1 MPTGFFLDSVSSS
14 RSYLFKFRL
23 LVIVVLLLGI
33 LFRFINIDHK
43 IYWRDEALTSLQ
55 VAGYTQ
61 AEFVQQV
68 FNGQILS
75 PEYLQKYQQLNSE
88 KTLGDTITALATE
101 TPEHPPFYY
110 IMLRFWMQHAG
121 TSVAVIRSLSVFISL
136 LVFPCIYW
144 LCLELFESPLVGG
157 VAVALI
163 AVSPF
168 HVVYAQ
174 EAREYSLWTVTTL
187 LSGAALLK
195 ALRVK
200 TWVSW
205 GIYSVTVALGLYS
218 HVFFAF
224 VLLGHSVYV
233 FASSSFRLSKILI
246 SYMLVSVVGFLT
258 FLPWIWTI
266 ISHLPEVHRSMY
278 WTKVQASLP
287 DLVKTWFSNLRLIF
301 FDLEIPRFRIPFF
314 SLFYFIVLCIA
325 VLSGYSIYFLYS
337 KTEKKVWLFVLTLI
351 GITPLPLILPD
362 LISGGI
368 RSTTPRYFIPFYLGI
383 QLSVAHLFATQTSS
397 GKIPQQRTIWRIIM
411 AIVISGGV
419 ISCVSSSQAQVW
431 WNKSPIN
438 NNIELTHFINQ
449 ASRPLLISNNYAN
462 NHNEILSLTY
472 LLDPKVRIQLVKFPD
487 LPNIP
492 NGFSD
497 VFFYNP
503 SGLAQEWQ
511 EKLQRKYKVE
521 AVKQFQNLW
530 LLEK

>member
-1 MPTGFFLDSVSSS
+1 
-14 RSYLFKFRL
+14 
-23 LVIVVLLLGI
+23 
-33 LFRFINIDHK
+33 
-43 IYWRDEALTSLQ
+43 
-55 VAGYTQ
+55 
-61 AEFVQQV
+61 
-68 FNGQILS
+68 
-75 PEYLQKYQQLNSE
+75 
-88 KTLGDTITALATE
+88 
-101 TPEHPPFYY
+101 
-110 IMLRFWMQHAG
+110 
-121 TSVAVIRSLSVFISL
+121 
-136 LVFPCIYW
+136 
-144 LCLELFESPLVGG
+144 
-157 VAVALI
+157 
-163 AVSPF
+163 
-168 HVVYAQ
+168 
-174 EAREYSLWTVTTL
+174 
-187 LSGAALLK
+187 
-195 ALRVK
+195 
-200 TWVSW
+200 
-205 GIYSVTVALGLYS
+205 
-218 HVFFAF
+218 
-224 VLLGHSVYV
+224 
-233 FASSSFRLSKILI
+233 
-246 SYMLVSVVGFLT
+246 MLVSVVGFLT